1 LVNHV
6 IKKFR
11 ARNNWNQEEL
21 AKKVDVSRQ
30 TISLI
35 ERNCLIPSVIVAIKI
50 AKSFSINV
58 EKLFI
63 LEDKE

>member
-1 LVNHV
+1 MENHV
-6 IKKFR
+6 KKFR

-35 ERNCLIPSVIVAIKI
+35 ERNRLIPSVIVAIKI
-50 AKSFSINV
+50 AKNFSINV
-58 EKLFI
+58 ENLFI

>member
-6 IKKFR
+6 IKFR

-21 AKKVDVSRQ
+21 AKKWMDVSRQ

-58 EKLFI
+58 EKLFYFRR
-63 LEDKE
+63 